1 TKCPPMPG
9 SARKPTWLAS
19 STAPSAAMSPPAA
32 PAAPPAAPRAGRWS
46 RPCAP
51 GSGKAA
57 TEVATGCANM
67 SSNPSSDTSSTPE
80 AFANSSSAASKRYPT
95 NGQCSAPPITSQS
108 SRHGHK
114 LGAIQNRNRHLMR
127 GKLGGYR
134 DTLLVLGRA
143 FADVTVDDVTAK
155 QDA

>member
-1 TKCPPMPG
+1 
-9 SARKPTWLAS
+9 
-19 STAPSAAMSPPAA
+19 AAQ
-32 PAAPPAAPRAGRWS
+32 PAAPRAGRWS

-108 SRHGHK
+108 SRQGHK
-114 LGAIQNRNRHLMR
+114 LGASQNRNRHLMR

-134 DTLLVLGRA
+134 DTLLAA
-143 FADVTVDDVTAK
+143 FWLRGDLTP
-155 QDA
+155 

>member
-1 TKCPPMPG
+1 
-9 SARKPTWLAS
+9 
-19 STAPSAAMSPPAA
+19 
-32 PAAPPAAPRAGRWS
+32 
-46 RPCAP
+46 
-51 GSGKAA
+51 
-57 TEVATGCANM
+57 GCANM

-114 LGAIQNRNRHLMR
+114 LGAMNHRNRHLLR

-134 DTLLVLGRA
+134 DTLLGPQWVESGHRWTHARWPGTEDEVAQKLITSHAR
-143 FADVTVDDVTAK
+143 
-155 QDA
+155 